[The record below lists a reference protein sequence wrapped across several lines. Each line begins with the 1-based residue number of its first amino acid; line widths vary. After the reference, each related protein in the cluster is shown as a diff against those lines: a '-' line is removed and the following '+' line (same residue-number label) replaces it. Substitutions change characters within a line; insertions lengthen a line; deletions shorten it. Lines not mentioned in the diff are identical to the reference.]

1 MERAV
6 QVQLLA
12 FFEVNKVLSV
22 YQSGFRKKH
31 STETAV
37 VHLADHILEHMDKQ
51 QLTGAAFID
60 LKKAFDLV
68 DHKCLL
74 HKLEHYGVRGHS
86 LGWFRN
92 YLTTRS
98 QRVQY
103 GKELSSSLPL
113 DFGVPQ
119 GSLLGP
125 LLFVIHINDL
135 PQCLLHSSISMY
147 ADDTV
152 IYYSGSEVSNIR
164 ENLQEDL
171 NRVEQWLVN
180 SKLIL
185 NQSKTK
191 GLLFGT
197 RQLLQTTSDF
207 VLQIQSKDIERVTKF
222 TYLGTMLDEQLH
234 WKEHI
239 DTTCKKVNK
248 RLGLLARIRSCL
260 TLKAAKCVYNTLI
273 EQILSYTDTAWG
285 ELSVGSSKS
294 LQRLQNRAARIIL
307 KRDSSRGT
315 FNVLGWT
322 DLEINRKIHKCVLVF
337 KCLHNLVPQ
346 YLSNYFIRNYNVH
359 GYNTRRKADLHL
371 PKPKLSLGKRT
382 FRFSGT
388 ALFNSLPCKIQEAV
402 SLSSFKNLVKAHFI
416 YST

>member
-37 VHLADHILEHMDKQ
+37 VHLVDHILEHMDKQ

-74 HKLEHYGVRGHS
+74 HKLE
-86 LGWFRN
+86 
-92 YLTTRS
+92 LTTRS

-273 EQILSYTDTAWG
+273 EPILSYTDTAWG
-285 ELSVGSSKS
+285 ELSVGSSK
-294 LQRLQNRAARIIL
+294 
-307 KRDSSRGT
+307 
-315 FNVLGWT
+315 
-322 DLEINRKIHKCVLVF
+322 
-337 KCLHNLVPQ
+337 
-346 YLSNYFIRNYNVH
+346 
-359 GYNTRRKADLHL
+359 
-371 PKPKLSLGKRT
+371 
-382 FRFSGT
+382 
-388 ALFNSLPCKIQEAV
+388 NSEAV
-402 SLSSFKNLVKAHFI
+402 AKPCCPYHSQA
-416 YST
+416 